1 MRAWTADHRDP
12 GCSPN
17 YDCSAPH
24 AEQLYCPIAS
34 SSVGKLRVIDLFAGC
49 GGLSAG
55 FQATGHF
62 QPVAAVEAD
71 LQAAATYAH
80 NFGDHLF
87 VGDIADWV
95 GGSMPRADVV
105 VGGPPCQGFSALG
118 KREPNDPRN
127 KLWRHYVQTLA
138 RVRPAFFVIENV
150 PQFLQSSEYANF
162 VAETRRSG
170 LLHQYAVEPF
180 TLNAADYG
188 TPQARRRA
196 VIIGRRRE
204 LAPIGSPPRT
214 SPRTLADAFPAWLD
228 ARVDATDLPASTTD
242 FRGVPVPGAF
252 KLRELHFARPPS
264 EVAIARYR
272 AIPPGG
278 SRWDLPDELQ
288 TPGWRRHTTGA
299 GDVMGRLVWSRPA
312 VTVRTEFFKPEKG
325 RFLHPSENRPI
336 THAEAALIQGFPE
349 SFEWCGTKAAI
360 ARQIGNAVPVP
371 LARAIAQHLL
381 RFLGT

>member
-1 MRAWTADHRDP
+1 MACP
-12 GCSPN
+12 LMSSP
-17 YDCSAPH
+17 
-24 AEQLYCPIAS
+24 
-34 SSVGKLRVIDLFAGC
+34 VGKLRVIDLFAGC

-55 FQATGHF
+55 FQTTGHF
-62 QPVAAVEAD
+62 QSVAAVEWD

-80 NFGDHLF
+80 NFGDHVF

-118 KREPNDPRN
+118 KRQPDDPRN
-127 KLWRHYVQTLA
+127 KLWRHYVQVLV
-138 RVRPAFFVIENV
+138 RVRPAFFIIENV
-150 PQFLQSSEYANF
+150 PQFLRSREYANF
-162 VAETRRSG
+162 IAETASTGVLR
-170 LLHQYAVEPF
+170 QYAVESF
-180 TLNAADYG
+180 ILNAADYG

-204 LAPIGSPPRT
+204 LAPVGSPLAS
-214 SPRTLADAFPAWLD
+214 SPRTLADAFPSWLD
-228 ARVDATDLPASTTD
+228 PRVDSADLPASTTD
-242 FRGVPVPGAF
+242 FRGVPVPGVF
-252 KLRELHFARPPS
+252 KLRELHFTRPPS
-264 EVAIARYR
+264 EVALARYR

-349 SFEWCGTKAAI
+349 SFEWCGSKAAI

-371 LARAIAQHLL
+371 LAQAIAQHLL
-381 RFLGT
+381 RFLGA